1 MMSHRERGLLY
12 VAISGVAL
20 AVLIELAMGRT
31 AFCRCGSIRLWSGD
45 PWGPENSQQL
55 TDAYTFT
62 HITHGV
68 LVYGLL
74 QLLGRRLSL
83 GARGVLAVAIESS
96 WEVLENTD
104 WIIGPGREGPTLESI
119 FSQPVRRGT
128 IYLVGWLAS
137 LSGSWLDGS
146 SGVRTI
152 RAPTS
157 LWCRAPGTC
166 WLGTRIDGMN
176 PLLATLLC
184 GILGSVAGIGIP
196 GKFWNRS
203 FGLRSSAR
211 GSGLDLFYDH
221 ARRPGWFH
229 TGGESGS
236 LASAPRRVALR
247 LAASSLVAVAP
258 AVASTA
264 LSGRIVRGPRN
275 RALSPSVPFTL
286 QTSPSPA
293 REFATRCFRIRV
305 GGSSG
310 YLFAGVAC
318 G

>member
-1 MMSHRERGLLY
+1 MMSHRERGLFY

-74 QLLGRRLSL
+74 ELLGRRLSL

-96 WEVLENTD
+96 WKVLENTD

-157 LWCRAPGTC
+157 LWLRAPGTC
-166 WLGTRIDGMN
+166 WLGTPHRWDESSSCDASLRDSRFRSRNRDTGKILE
-176 PLLATLLC
+176 PLVRSPIVRWGVWA
-184 GILGSVAGIGIP
+184 GS
-196 GKFWNRS
+196 F
-203 FGLRSSAR
+203 LRSCSSPWVVSHWR
-211 GSGLDLFYDH
+211 GIRFFGFRATTSG
-221 ARRPGWFH
+221 
-229 TGGESGS
+229 
-236 LASAPRRVALR
+236 
-247 LAASSLVAVAP
+247 
-258 AVASTA
+258 
-264 LSGRIVRGPRN
+264 
-275 RALSPSVPFTL
+275 
-286 QTSPSPA
+286 SPA
-293 REFATRCFRIRV
+293 RRFKPGCRCP
-305 GGSSG
+305 SSG
-310 YLFAGVAC
+310 EYRSFWPNCARSTQSGTEP
-318 G
+318 